1 MAFGVLFF
9 AMPSEAVAQNFSS
22 SINTYSPYSMYGLGE
37 LSTPGNVAMRSMG
50 GVGVGMMSYTM
61 VNILNPAAYCNVTR
75 KSFLFN
81 FGVDAGHYRNSQ
93 TKVAANSAI
102 KTAYNSINFHDIAF
116 QMPLAKNLGFGF
128 SLTPYSNVG
137 YKMYRDEMADDILGN
152 IGRVRYIW
160 NGEGD
165 ITEVKAGVGWRPFKR
180 LSIGAAMLYYWGNIS
195 RNYTSQVPNVITGS
209 GSYSSTTGL
218 DTYYVSKIKMQAGL
232 QWHIIMNTKRI
243 FTFGATYDLG
253 GSLTPDVTQKVYVNN
268 LLQTTVRDKNEKSAL
283 QLPQQF
289 AAGLFYQTNSL
300 RVGVDYVY
308 QDWGNSNVDFTES
321 LGKGVDVAYTD
332 TQTIKV
338 GVEFTPRPT
347 DVRNY
352 MNRIAYRLGGRM
364 GDFYQ
369 TYHGCAVHQYAITA
383 GLGFPLQL
391 FGGSSIDVGFEY
403 GMRRPDKEFVTID
416 GAKAGLVK
424 QDYFKL
430 SIGLSLFSDR
440 WFMRY
445 KFD

>member
-1 MAFGVLFF
+1 MALVFVV
-9 AMPSEAVAQNFSS
+9 PSEAVAQNFSS

-50 GVGVGMMSYTM
+50 GVGLGMMSYTM
-61 VNILNPAAYCNVTR
+61 VNVLNPAAYSNITR

-137 YKMYRDEMADDILGN
+137 YKMYRDEMNPDILGN
-152 IGRVRYIW
+152 IGRVRYMW
-160 NGEGD
+160 HGEGD
-165 ITEVKAGVGWRPFKR
+165 ITEIKAGAGWRPFKR
-180 LSIGAAMLYYWGNIS
+180 LSIGVAMLYYWGNIT
-195 RNYTSQVPNVITGS
+195 RNYTSQVPDVITGS

-243 FTFGATYDLG
+243 LTLGATYDLG

-268 LLQTTVRDKNEKSAL
+268 LLQTTVRDENEKSAL

-308 QDWGNSNVDFTES
+308 QDWGNSNVDYTES

-352 MNRIAYRLGGRM
+352 MNRIAYRVGGRM

-369 TYHGCAVHQYAITA
+369 TYHGSAVRQYAVTA

-403 GMRRPDKEFVTID
+403 GMRRPSKDFVTID
-416 GAKAGLVK
+416 GAQAGLVK